1 MRLRNSSPGCQGRS
15 KTRPVRRSKSRP
27 VEHVGDRGLSG
38 RRVSGAEAWAA
49 CKGARLGRSGR
60 RPPPRGVFAAAG
72 GGRGWRPAV
81 GGSGVLL
88 RASFPF
94 ALLEAIALAVHLQD
108 MNMVGKSVQ

>member
-1 MRLRNSSPGCQGRS
+1 MKPSGTSACQGRS

-38 RRVSGAEAWAA
+38 RRASGAEACAA
-49 CKGARLGRSGR
+49 CKAARLGRSGR

-72 GGRGWRPAV
+72 GGRRSAV

-108 MNMVGKSVQ
+108 MNMV